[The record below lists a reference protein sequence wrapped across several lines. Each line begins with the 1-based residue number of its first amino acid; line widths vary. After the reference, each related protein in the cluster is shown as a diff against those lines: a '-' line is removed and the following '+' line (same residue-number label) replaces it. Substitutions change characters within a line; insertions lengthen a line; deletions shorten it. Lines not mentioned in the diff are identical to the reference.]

1 MPLPIMIPPPPASP
15 TPIADAGAVATLML
29 SCGNY
34 FIASRLDK
42 SLLPEPGHSP
52 ISLNYAGVVRDRTPD
67 HRYFLIDVFSTTEEF
82 TSTEKATVGQRII
95 RLEDLMTATF
105 FPDFAT
111 MQESADEN
119 YSVIESLN
127 LE

>member
-1 MPLPIMIPPPPASP
+1 MLIPDYASP
-15 TPIADAGAVATLML
+15 TPNADAAAIATLLL
-29 SCGNY
+29 SRGKY
-34 FIASRLDK
+34 FIASRIDK

-67 HRYFLIDVFSTTEEF
+67 HRYFLVDVFGTTEEF
-82 TSTEKATVGQRII
+82 TSTEEVTVGQRLI
-95 RLEDLMTATF
+95 RLEDLMKATF

-111 MQESADEN
+111 MQESADDN

>member
-1 MPLPIMIPPPPASP
+1 MSNPEAASP
-15 TPIADAGAVATLML
+15 TPNADAAAIATLLL
-29 SCGNY
+29 SRGKY
-34 FIASRLDK
+34 FIASRIDK

-67 HRYFLIDVFSTTEEF
+67 HRFFLIDVFGTTEQF
-82 TSTEKATVGQRII
+82 TSTEEVTVGQRLI
-95 RLEDLMTATF
+95 RLEDLMKATF

-111 MQESADEN
+111 MQESSDDN

>member
-1 MPLPIMIPPPPASP
+1 MLIPDYSSP
-15 TPIADAGAVATLML
+15 TPNADAAAIATLLL
-29 SCGNY
+29 SRGKY
-34 FIASRLDK
+34 FIASRIDK
-42 SLLPEPGHSP
+42 SQLPEPGHSP

-67 HRYFLIDVFSTTEEF
+67 HRYFLVDVFGTTEEF
-82 TSTEKATVGQRII
+82 TSTEEVTVGQRLI
-95 RLEDLMTATF
+95 RLEDLMKATF

-111 MQESADEN
+111 MQESADDN

>member
-1 MPLPIMIPPPPASP
+1 MSNPEAASP
-15 TPIADAGAVATLML
+15 TPNADAAAIATLLL
-29 SCGNY
+29 SRGKY
-34 FIASRLDK
+34 FIASRIDK

-67 HRYFLIDVFSTTEEF
+67 HRFFLIDVFGTTEQF
-82 TSTEKATVGQRII
+82 TSTEEVTVGQRLI
-95 RLEDLMTATF
+95 RLDDLMKATF

-111 MQESADEN
+111 MQESSDDN

>member
-1 MPLPIMIPPPPASP
+1 MIPPPPASP
-15 TPIADAGAVATLML
+15 TPITDAAAVATLML
-29 SCGNY
+29 SRGKY
-34 FIASRLDK
+34 FIASRIDK

-52 ISLNYAGVVRDRTPD
+52 ISLNYAGMVRDRTPD
-67 HRYFLIDVFSTTEEF
+67 HRFFLIDVFSTTEEF
-82 TSTEKATVGQRII
+82 TSTEEVTVGQRLI
-95 RLEDLMTATF
+95 RLEDLMKATF

-111 MQESADEN
+111 MQESADDN

>member
-1 MPLPIMIPPPPASP
+1 MSNPEAASP
-15 TPIADAGAVATLML
+15 TPNTDAAAIASLLL
-29 SCGNY
+29 SRGKY
-34 FIASRLDK
+34 FIASRIDK

-67 HRYFLIDVFSTTEEF
+67 HRFFLVDVFGTTEEF
-82 TSTEKATVGQRII
+82 TSKENVTVGQRLI
-95 RLEDLMTATF
+95 RLEDLMKATF

-111 MQESADEN
+111 MQESSDDN

>member
-1 MPLPIMIPPPPASP
+1 MSNPEADSP
-15 TPIADAGAVATLML
+15 TPNADAAAIATLLL
-29 SCGNY
+29 SRGKY
-34 FIASRLDK
+34 FIASRIDK

-67 HRYFLIDVFSTTEEF
+67 HRFFLIDVFGTTEEF
-82 TSTEKATVGQRII
+82 TSTEEVTVGQRLI
-95 RLEDLMTATF
+95 RLEDLMKATF

-111 MQESADEN
+111 MQESSDDN

>member
-1 MPLPIMIPPPPASP
+1 MLTPSLDSP
-15 TPIADAGAVATLML
+15 TPIADPAALATLML
-29 SCGNY
+29 SRGRY
-34 FIASRLDK
+34 FIASHIDK
-42 SLLPEPGHSP
+42 SLFPEPGHSP

-67 HRYFLIDVFSTTEEF
+67 HRFFLIDVFGTTEEF
-82 TSTEKATVGQRII
+82 TTNEEVTVGQRII
-95 RLEDLMTATF
+95 RLEDLMKATF

-111 MQESADEN
+111 MQESADDN

>member
-1 MPLPIMIPPPPASP
+1 MPTPEPASP
-15 TPIADAGAVATLML
+15 TPNADAAAIATLLL
-29 SCGNY
+29 SRGKY
-34 FIASRLDK
+34 FIASRIDK

-67 HRYFLIDVFSTTEEF
+67 HRYFLVDVFGTTEEF
-82 TSTEKATVGQRII
+82 TSTEEVTVGQRLI
-95 RLEDLMTATF
+95 RLEDLMKATF

-111 MQESADEN
+111 MQESADDN

>member
-1 MPLPIMIPPPPASP
+1 MSNPEAASP
-15 TPIADAGAVATLML
+15 TPNADAAAIATLLL
-29 SCGNY
+29 SRGKY
-34 FIASRLDK
+34 FIASRIDK

-67 HRYFLIDVFSTTEEF
+67 HRFFLIDVFGTTEEF
-82 TSTEKATVGQRII
+82 TSTEEVTVGQRLI
-95 RLEDLMTATF
+95 RLEDLMKATF

-111 MQESADEN
+111 MQESSDDN
-119 YSVIESLN
+119 YIVIESLN